1 MTSERAQAYGR
12 VTRTLDGLSLTP
24 EQQAVIRE
32 AADGLL
38 FSEDLAAD
46 APAREALAEL
56 RALAGKLVDDDVL
69 EPGTVERLVGEV
81 EDCGPVASVAPV
93 A

>member
-1 MTSERAQAYGR
+1 MERMTSERAQAYGR
-12 VTRTLDGLSLTP
+12 VVRTLEDLSLTRD
-24 EQQAVIRE
+24 QQAVIRE

-56 RALAGKLVDDDVL
+56 HELAATLVDEDLL
-69 EPGTVERLVGEV
+69 EPDTVERLVSDV
-81 EDCGPVASVAPV
+81 ESCGPVARVS
-93 A
+93 